1 MTSLSDLIERL
12 EKATGADRELDA
24 LIYIQKYPES
34 ADDPGPSIGDHGW
47 AFLRYGVVRD
57 DVPHYTGS
65 FDAAR
70 ELIPDGLYWHA
81 GEGKTR
87 DDEPLGA
94 AEIIEPGSLKT
105 IADAE
110 HAKVEIALC
119 IASLKARMKVAG

>member
-34 ADDPGPSIGDHGW
+34 ADDPGPSIGGHGW

-57 DVPHYTGS
+57 DVPLYTDS
-65 FDAAR
+65 VDAAR
-70 ELIPDGLYWHA
+70 TLVPKGHHWHLHVVSHFGCIPCAGVCPDGDDRIEHHA
-81 GEGKTR
+81 APT
-87 DDEPLGA
+87 PA
-94 AEIIEPGSLKT
+94 
-105 IADAE
+105 
-110 HAKVEIALC
+110 IALC